1 MEKLSPLEQN
11 AAKQLES
18 FDPFS
23 NLQTPDLP
31 LKKYEQD
38 KSKEAE
44 QKKSEPTQHP
54 SGLSRSQRRALYK
67 KHKKAYTAR
76 KLSQRKTKQS

>member
-44 QKKSEPTQHP
+44 QKKSEPTQ
-54 SGLSRSQRRALYK
+54 K
-67 KHKKAYTAR
+67 KEPVVKKNTEREKAYLQNKVGICSSSRTR
-76 KLSQRKTKQS
+76 KHQG